1 MLVSPKRFGAPD
13 GLHLRTPRN
22 DIDTHRLPEM
32 LKELHHHRENMA
44 RLRSALAQ
52 LVRFQTVDVQF
63 ARTSVERP
71 KLRGSC
77 TTQNRISKPQLRQ
90 YVN

>member
-1 MLVSPKRFGAPD
+1 M
-13 GLHLRTPRN
+13 HLRTPRKN
-22 DIDTHRLPEM
+22 GDSHHRPEM
-32 LKELHHHRENMA
+32 LIELHRENMA
-44 RLRSALAQ
+44 RLRSTLAQ

-71 KLRGSC
+71 ELRGSC